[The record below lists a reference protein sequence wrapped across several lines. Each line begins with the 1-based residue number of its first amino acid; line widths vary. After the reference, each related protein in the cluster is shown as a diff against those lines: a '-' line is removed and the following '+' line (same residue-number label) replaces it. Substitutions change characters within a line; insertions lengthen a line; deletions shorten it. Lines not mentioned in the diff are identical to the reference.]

1 MRSCTTFLAAGRPT
15 RGMGEIRRQ
24 FVAPCAIGFGLVLG
38 TMQLADAQQPP
49 TMPDMNQMM
58 QQQRQVV
65 QQQEQARREEL
76 ERLRQAQPQAPSQ
89 QAAPEAPTPVQAA
102 HCINVRRFAFEG
114 AEQLKAGVREE
125 IDKKF
130 AGKCMTIVDILTV
143 VRTVTN
149 VYVSEGY
156 PTTRVYT
163 PEQDLSKGTLRVKVI
178 EGRTQSVELSS
189 GGKPR
194 SGLDTAFPSL
204 VGERLYIRDIEQGL
218 DQINR
223 LPGFE
228 AKIAIKP
235 GDGEGESKIVV
246 DTKHPFLPL
255 VTTTMDNLGLKTTGE
270 WQLGTTIA
278 MGDVLGLYDSWAL
291 SYKSSS
297 PFYGPAIGADQYTA
311 SVSVP
316 YGYWTLTLSGS
327 YFDYKS
333 VIHATNYDWSSTG
346 ASTYAT
352 ADLERVIHRDQDS
365 KTKVDAFLNWKNT
378 ESYIADTYMAS
389 QSPTLNVLG
398 IRLSHTQRI
407 FGGIFD
413 GDING
418 QFGVPM
424 FGSTT
429 NAQSDALGLPNRAEF
444 SKVAGDISFYRPLD
458 MSGVNSALK
467 DLKLAY
473 SFKATAQYSPDDLF
487 PTEQLTLGG
496 FYTVRGYKTQSLSGG
511 NGGFVRN
518 ELIYT
523 MPYWLPDEFKSAFAQ
538 VDLFAGLDAGSV
550 WRNNSN
556 PLSTGGVSGLAA
568 GMRLS
573 RGPLFG
579 EVSYEHPIS
588 APQSIPMEDQLVV
601 QTGLLFKW

>member
-1 MRSCTTFLAAGRPT
+1 MRPAGIRGGIGRFL
-15 RGMGEIRRQ
+15 
-24 FVAPCAIGFGLVLG
+24 VAPCAIGLGLVLTATG
-38 TMQLADAQQPP
+38 QAEAQQQPAPP
-49 TMPDMNQMM
+49 DINHIM
-58 QQQRQVV
+58 QQQRQIV
-65 QQQEQARREEL
+65 QQQEQARRDEL
-76 ERLRQAQPQAPSQ
+76 ERQRQPQAQAPAQ
-89 QAAPEAPTPVQAA
+89 QAAPEAQTPAQAA
-102 HCINVRRFAFEG
+102 HCVNVNRFVFEG
-114 AEQLKAGVREE
+114 GENLKDGVREE
-125 IDKKF
+125 VNKKF
-130 AGKCMTIVDILTV
+130 AGKCMSIVDILTV
-143 VRTVTN
+143 VRTITN

-178 EGRTQSVELSS
+178 EGRTQSVELSD

-194 SGLDTAFPSL
+194 VGLDTAFPLL

-223 LPGFE
+223 LPGYE

-235 GDGEGESKIVV
+235 GDGEGQSKIVV

-278 MGDVLGLYDSWAL
+278 AGDLLGLYDSWAL

-297 PFYGPAIGADQYTA
+297 PIYGPEIGSDQYTA

-316 YGYWTLTLSGS
+316 FGYWTVLLSGS

-333 VIHATNYDWSSTG
+333 VIHMPSVVDPTGTAAVASTG
-346 ASTYAT
+346 NSVYAT
-352 ADLERVIHRDQDS
+352 ADIERVLHRDQDS
-365 KTKVDAFLNWKNT
+365 KTKVDAFLNWKDT
-378 ESYIADTYMAS
+378 ESYLAGEFMGM
-389 QSPTLNVLG
+389 QSPTVNVLG
-398 IRLSHTQRI
+398 IRLSHTHRI
-407 FGGIFD
+407 FGGLFD
-413 GDING
+413 GNING

-424 FGSTT
+424 FGSMT
-429 NAQSDALGLPNRAEF
+429 NEQADARGISNRPEF
-444 SKVAGDISFYRPLD
+444 SKVAGDISFYRPID
-458 MSGVNSALK
+458 MSGLNSALK
-467 DLKLAY
+467 DVKLAY
-473 SFKATAQYSPDDLF
+473 SFKASGQYSPDFLL
-487 PTEQLTLGG
+487 PSEQLTLGG

-511 NGGFVRN
+511 NGGFTRN

-550 WRNNSN
+550 WRNDIN
-556 PLSTGGVSGLAA
+556 PLSVGNVAGLAA
-568 GMRLS
+568 GVRLS

-579 EVSYEHPIS
+579 EVSYQHPLS
-588 APQSIPMEDQLVV
+588 APQSIAMEDQLVV